1 MVPVLIGN
9 VIMNNTVNG
18 VTDYTTPM
26 TIFAAFGLVAVLL
39 AVLLKSVD
47 KREGYGLEKKNMQ

>member
-18 VTDYTTPM
+18 ITDYTTPM
-26 TIFAAFGLVAVLL
+26 TIFATFGLVAVPL
-39 AVLLKSVD
+39 AVHLKSVD
-47 KREGYGLEKKNMQ
+47 KKEGYGLEKKNMQ